1 MANSIRSLAIV
12 SPFYPPHVGGVER
25 YAQEFARAAVDLG
38 LSVNVVTTEAVPK
51 PIETV
56 EDSGLRVLRL
66 PGYNLPVMGSHYPI
80 ALFGWRRAKE
90 LLRCDIVMAHTRF
103 FMTTLGAAIATA
115 RMGKR
120 ICVVDHGSGPLRSSP
135 RALALASLA
144 YEHVATAA
152 LKRLAARFFAVSAAS
167 ANWLRRF
174 GIANAPV
181 LPNSVASL
189 ATPPHQQVLGNRKK
203 IVVFYAGRL
212 LAEKGLLELVDGVEL
227 LSGRGYATEI
237 RIAGEGPL
245 AGALRQRAVNSEHV
259 IYLGRIAHDAV
270 ENELRN
276 ATAFVN
282 PSKLP
287 EGSPTALLEAG
298 LAALPVISTPFGG
311 SAELVHHGRTGW
323 IIPSSDP
330 ESIASAL
337 VEVVSNPEE
346 ASRRGLALFRY
357 GQENCTWPSTVRRF
371 LGYMEA
377 AAPSNDQ
384 TVTAQ

>member
-1 MANSIRSLAIV
+1 MGDTIRSLAIV
-12 SPFYPPHVGGVER
+12 SPFYPPHVGGIER
-25 YAQEFARAAVDLG
+25 YAQEFARAAADLG
-38 LSVNVVTTEAVPK
+38 LSVNVVTTDAVAK

-56 EDSGLRVLRL
+56 EDSRLRVLRL
-66 PGYNLPVMGSHYPI
+66 PAYNVPIMGSYYPI
-80 ALFGWRRAKE
+80 AFGWRKANE
-90 LLRCDIVMAHTRF
+90 FLRCDVVMAHTRF
-103 FMTTLGAAIATA
+103 FMTTLAAATATA

-120 ICVVDHGSGPLRSSP
+120 ICVVDHGAGPLRSSP

-144 YEHVATAA
+144 YEHAATAA

-189 ATPPHQQVLGNRKK
+189 ATPPHQQVLGDRKK

-212 LAEKGLLELVDGVEL
+212 LAEKGLLELIEGVEL
-227 LSGRGYATEI
+227 LSGRGYAIEV

-245 AGALRQRAVNSEHV
+245 AGALRRRAVNSAHV
-259 IYLGRIAHDAV
+259 IYLGRIPHDAV
-270 ENELRN
+270 EHELTN
-276 ATAFVN
+276 ATVFVN

-287 EGSPTALLEAG
+287 EGSPTAVLEAG
-298 LAALPVISTPFGG
+298 LAALPVITTPFGG
-311 SAELVHHGRTGW
+311 SAELIHHGRTGW

-330 ESIASAL
+330 ENIASAL
-337 VEVVSNPEE
+337 EEVISNPEE

-357 GQENCTWPSTVRRF
+357 GQENYTWPSTVRSF

-377 AAPSNDQ
+377 AAPSHDQ